1 MKLKRCVV
9 DASVVLKLFFD
20 EDLSGEADRAMRHIA
35 EPLAP
40 DLLWTEALNVVWKRA
55 RRGDLEHPAAAALA
69 NQLLTLPLQT
79 HAAVELLPDALD
91 LALSLDRTV
100 YDSLYLALAV
110 RSQTP
115 FLTADRMLVNALQ
128 NSALKKHVLWLGA
141 LKA

>member
-20 EDLSGEADRAMRHIA
+20 EDLSGEADRAMRHIV
-35 EPLAP
+35 EPIAP

-55 RRGDLEHPAAAALA
+55 RRGDLEHAAAAALA
-69 NQLLTLPLQT
+69 NQLLTLPIQI
-79 HAAVELLPDALD
+79 HAAAALLPDALE

-110 RSQTP
+110 RSQAP
-115 FLTADRMLVNALQ
+115 LLTADRKFVNALQ

-141 LKA
+141 VKA